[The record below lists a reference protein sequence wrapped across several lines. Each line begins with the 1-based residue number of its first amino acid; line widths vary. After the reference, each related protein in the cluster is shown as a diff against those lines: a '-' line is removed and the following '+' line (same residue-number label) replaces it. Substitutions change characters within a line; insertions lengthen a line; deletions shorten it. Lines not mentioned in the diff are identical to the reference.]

1 MMTAVSPARRA
12 IGLVVIAGV
21 VALPAAAERAPAAPH
36 GRLEQLA
43 GERGCVHP
51 TGINRCAAGRGLV
64 SPQDV
69 VVSPDGRHVYV
80 AGGESHS
87 VAVFRRVLPT
97 GRLEQLPGRRG
108 CVAHRGIGPCA
119 QARAL
124 ARPSALAISPD
135 GRHVYVSAAGS
146 NALAVFARN
155 RRTGALSQLPGS
167 AGCLSQL
174 PGGGCQDGRA
184 LNEPLGVA
192 VSPDG
197 RRVYVAANRAP
208 AAVAVLTRARG
219 TGALTQPDGAAGC
232 VAVGGRDGCAPVRA
246 LRAPEDIVVGTDSR
260 TVYIADLRGDAVV
273 ILRRW
278 PGGLRQPEGADGC
291 IAMSVAGGCAAGHA
305 LRGPADLAVAH
316 RGRSLYVA
324 ASEADTVANLRIDPR
339 TGALEQ
345 ARGKAGC
352 IRQEGSRRCAAG
364 RTLDEVWGVAT
375 SPDGLNLYSVSAKVN
390 ALGATAR
397 RPSTG
402 ALTPLPGRY
411 ACFIRGG
418 GFGCP
423 EGRGLTVA
431 VAVTVSPD
439 GRNVYAA
446 SEDIYLGSVAV
457 FRRFVR

>member
-1 MMTAVSPARRA
+1 MITAMSLARMA
-12 IGLVVIAGV
+12 VGLVALAGAV
-21 VALPAAAERAPAAPH
+21 GFAPAAPAAPH
-36 GRLEQLA
+36 GRLEQLT
-43 GERGCVHP
+43 GERGCVHR
-51 TGINRCAAGRGLV
+51 TGINRCAIGRALV

-80 AGGESHS
+80 AASESHS
-87 VAVFRRVLPT
+87 VAAFRRILPT

-108 CVAHRGIGPCA
+108 CVAHRGNGSC
-119 QARAL
+119 ARARGL

-135 GRHVYVSAAGS
+135 GRNVYVTAAGS

-155 RRTGALSQLPGS
+155 RRTGALRQLSGS

-174 PGGGCQDGRA
+174 PGGGCLDGRA

-192 VSPDG
+192 VSPNG
-197 RRVYVAANRAP
+197 RRVYVAASRAP

-219 TGALTQPDGAAGC
+219 SGALTQPTGAAGC

-246 LRAPEDIVVGTDSR
+246 LRAPEDVAVGPDSR
-260 TVYIADLRGDAVV
+260 TVYVADLRGDAVV
-273 ILRRW
+273 VLRRG
-278 PGGLRQPEGADGC
+278 PDGLHQPEGAEGC
-291 IAMSVAGGCAAGHA
+291 IAMGTMRGCAAGHA
-305 LRGPADLAVAH
+305 LEGPADLAVAP
-316 RGRSLYVA
+316 RGHSLYVA

-339 TGALEQ
+339 SGALDQ
-345 ARGKAGC
+345 APGKAGC
-352 IRQEGSRRCAAG
+352 IRQEGSRRCTAG

-390 ALGATAR
+390 AMGATAR

-402 ALTPLPGRY
+402 ALTPLSGRY

-439 GRNVYAA
+439 GRNVYTA
-446 SEDIYLGSVAV
+446 SEDIYLGSIAV